1 MNSRPTQLI
10 DMIGKTIEILGRTF
24 TVDWI
29 DAPKS
34 EDNGKVMVQSDETE
48 IYHIGDRF
56 EAVADVMSEISSEL
70 RKGKEVK
77 EWPQRMTDRQTPKA
91 KLTYGQYISL
101 NHRISQIHAELG
113 KMEMIIDDIEMERQD
128 EHDASDGESFADCD
142 DLDKIRDAIRFG
154 HQRINEMRY
163 KIRDVME

>member
-1 MNSRPTQLI
+1 MT
-10 DMIGKTIEILGRTF
+10 
-24 TVDWI
+24 
-29 DAPKS
+29 
-34 EDNGKVMVQSDETE
+34 TE
-48 IYHIGDRF
+48 
-56 EAVADVMSEISSEL
+56 
-70 RKGKEVK
+70 
-77 EWPQRMTDRQTPKA
+77 QTPGT

-128 EHDASDGESFADCD
+128 EHDESDGDLFADCD

-154 HQRINEMRY
+154 HQKINDMRN

>member
-1 MNSRPTQLI
+1 MTMGQKPTQLL
-10 DMIGKTIEILGRTF
+10 DMVGQTIEILGRTF

-70 RKGKEVK
+70 MKGKE
-77 EWPQRMTDRQTPKA
+77 EIGMTDIEAPKA

-113 KMEMIIDDIEMERQD
+113 KMEMMIDDIEMERQD
-128 EHDASDGESFADCD
+128 EHDASDGELFADCD

-154 HQRINEMRY
+154 HQKINEMRN

>member
-1 MNSRPTQLI
+1 
-10 DMIGKTIEILGRTF
+10 
-24 TVDWI
+24 
-29 DAPKS
+29 
-34 EDNGKVMVQSDETE
+34 
-48 IYHIGDRF
+48 
-56 EAVADVMSEISSEL
+56 
-70 RKGKEVK
+70 
-77 EWPQRMTDRQTPKA
+77 MTNKQTPKT

-128 EHDASDGESFADCD
+128 EHNASDDELFADCD

-154 HQRINEMRY
+154 HQMINEMRY